1 MEFSDDTKIEIDI
14 MTGNIL
20 EHEEDHE
27 SMSDEFLENFLRN
40 LLLTNLV
47 ILLLAAIL
55 SYFLAG
61 KTLAPI
67 QRKIQQQDQFV
78 ADAAHELRNPL
89 AGILLT
95 LENILHEKNSHE
107 KDIKNVLRETLRLSK
122 ITEDPLIHAK
132 QKE

>member
-1 MEFSDDTKIEIDI
+1 

-89 AGILLT
+89 AGIRLT

-122 ITEDPLIHAK
+122 ITEDLLILAK